1 MFRTGIGVIVAAMS
15 IAAGAMPSAAPAS
28 GPADGAYPDSEPV
41 IVTLKPKQAD
51 GRGYRLVYTVNAPL
65 GATWDFKT
73 DFASKVL
80 LSNKLIKAHRLV
92 SRDGDEAVTENVYY
106 NKPGLVF
113 RWKTTVFPEQHLL
126 EYVLLNPQECGQ
138 EFHFGTI
145 KLEAVAAATRVTQEA
160 WFDFFGVSLWV
171 NNPFRGGM
179 SHFLKTTARWEQQAV
194 LKGRKG
200 SG

>member
-1 MFRTGIGVIVAAMS
+1 MS

-51 GRGYRLVYTVNAPL
+51 GRGYRLVYTVDASL
-65 GATWDFKT
+65 EATWDFKT
-73 DFASKVL
+73 DFASQVL
-80 LSNKLIKAHRLV
+80 LSNKLISAHRLV
-92 SRDGDEAVTENVYY
+92 SQDGNVAVTETVYY

-138 EFHFGTI
+138 EYHFGTI

-194 LKGRKG
+194 PAYRQPNPE
-200 SG
+200 